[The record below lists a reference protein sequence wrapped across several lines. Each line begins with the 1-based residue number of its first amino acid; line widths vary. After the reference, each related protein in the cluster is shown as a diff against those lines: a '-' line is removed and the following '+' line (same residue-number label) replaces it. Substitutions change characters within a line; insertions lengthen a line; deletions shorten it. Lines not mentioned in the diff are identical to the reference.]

1 MQRKIPHV
9 RYLRMATNAMAVGA
23 LVAMYLAI
31 LVLQL
36 NPQLSILS
44 VAASQWFFALFAL
57 YGLYL
62 SVVLYFLIVVREFLG
77 SRSLAPAWLS
87 VRLLAW
93 LGAAGAGAAAVVT
106 WANLQTYRPVLTAD
120 AAERMRQGAIA
131 TTAAAVLLLL
141 IAILRASFGRRGSR
155 ATGVLLALAMAL
167 SVIVPLAL
175 RGPVELSG
183 RLPVPSRLAS
193 PAPASL
199 TAPEIPLPPETT
211 VGRRQVDP
219 DTLPRV
225 RLILLDGAS
234 LGFIRQRAAAGQ
246 LPNFGRLLDRGA
258 AIDLITPKPAQAA
271 PVWAAAATGKYAPK
285 NGVRS
290 DSVYRVRADE
300 AEPVDLL
307 PDYCFAYALI
317 EQQFV
322 RATPVTK
329 HSLDARP
336 LWQIL
341 SDYGLVSGIVGWPLT
356 SPAHADL
363 GYVVSDRFD
372 EGMDSPLAAGD
383 PEAAHPITAM
393 MTAREAFNG
402 WLEKPVDDV
411 LPGVPPGAL
420 LPETLA
426 DARWDRA
433 YSQIARELNAQFA
446 PRLTAVRY
454 RGLDSFGH
462 FYLRDAQPELF
473 GTLRRATP
481 GLSPLDRYFAF
492 IDSEVGEAMRQL
504 NEGDLLLV
512 VSAFGMEPMPML
524 KRGLD
529 RLLFRSQHTGSH
541 EAGPPGFLLA
551 YGSNVAY
558 GQFTPGAIV
567 DLAPTVLYYMGLH
580 VGRDMDG
587 FPRTDLFTRD
597 FSQERPVKQIAT
609 HGR

>member
-1 MQRKIPHV
+1 
-9 RYLRMATNAMAVGA
+9 MATNAMAVGA

-44 VAASQWFFALFAL
+44 AAASQWFLALFAL

-62 SVVLYFLIVVREFLG
+62 SVVLYFLIVAREFLG

-93 LGAAGAGAAAVVT
+93 LGAGGAGAAAVVT
-106 WANLQTYRPVLTAD
+106 WANLYTYRSVLSLD

-131 TTAAAVLLLL
+131 TTAAAVVLLL
-141 IAILRASFGRRGSR
+141 IAILRASFGKRGSR
-155 ATGVLLALAMAL
+155 ATGVLLAVSMAL
-167 SVIVPLAL
+167 SVIVPLVL

-183 RLPVPSRLAS
+183 RLPVPSQLAS
-193 PAPASL
+193 PAPP
-199 TAPEIPLPPETT
+199 APEMPLPPETT
-211 VGRRQVDP
+211 VGRRQVDR

-246 LPNFGRLLDRGA
+246 LPNLGRLLDRGA
-258 AIDLITPKPAQAA
+258 AIDLVTPKPAQAT

-290 DSVYRVRADE
+290 DSVYRVRPDE

-341 SDYGLVSGIVGWPLT
+341 SDYNIVSGIVAWPLT
-356 SPAHADL
+356 SPAQADL

-372 EGMDSPLAAGD
+372 EGMDSPLALGD
-383 PEAAHPITAM
+383 PEAAHPTTAM
-393 MTAREAFNG
+393 ITAREVFNK
-402 WLEKPVDDV
+402 WLEQPIEEV
-411 LPGVPPGAL
+411 LPGVPASSL
-420 LPETLA
+420 NTQALA

-433 YSQIARELNAQFA
+433 YSEIARQLDAQFA

-473 GTLRRATP
+473 GTLQRATP
-481 GLSPLDRYFAF
+481 GRSPLDRYFAF

-504 NEGDLLLV
+504 NDGDLLLV
-512 VSAFGMEPMPML
+512 VSAFGMEPMPII

-529 RLLFRSQHTGSH
+529 RLLFHSQHTGSH
-541 EAGPPGFLLA
+541 EAAPPGFLLA
-551 YGSNVAY
+551 YGTNVGF
-558 GQFTPGAIV
+558 GQFRAGAIV

-587 FPRTDLFTRD
+587 FPRTDLFTRE

>member
-1 MQRKIPHV
+1 
-9 RYLRMATNAMAVGA
+9 MATNAMAVGA
-23 LVAMYLAI
+23 LVAMYLAV

-62 SVVLYFLIVVREFLG
+62 TVVLYFLIVVREFLG

-87 VRLLAW
+87 VRLLSW
-93 LGAAGAGAAAVVT
+93 LGAMGAGAAAVIT
-106 WANLQTYRPVLTAD
+106 WANLHTYRAVLTAD

-131 TTAAAVLLLL
+131 TTVAAVLLLL
-141 IAILRASFGRRGSR
+141 IAILRASYGKRGSR
-155 ATGVLLALAMAL
+155 ATGVLLAASMAM

-193 PAPASL
+193 AEAAPP
-199 TAPEIPLPPETT
+199 APEIPVPPETT
-211 VGRRQVDP
+211 VGRRQIDRG
-219 DTLPRV
+219 TLPRV

-234 LGFIRQRAAAGQ
+234 LSFIRQRAAAGQ
-246 LPNFGRLLDRGA
+246 LPNLGRLLDRGA
-258 AIDLITPKPAQAA
+258 AIDLTTPRPAQAA

-290 DSVYRVRADE
+290 DAVYRVRPDE

-322 RATPVTK
+322 RSTPVTK
-329 HSLDARP
+329 HALDARP

-341 SDYGLVSGIVGWPLT
+341 SDYNIVSGIVGWPLT

-363 GYVVSDRFD
+363 GYIVSDRFD
-372 EGMDSPLAAGD
+372 EGMDSPLALGD
-383 PEAAHPITAM
+383 PEAAHPTTAM
-393 MTAREAFNG
+393 MAAREAFNI
-402 WLEKPVDDV
+402 WLEKPVEEV
-411 LPGVPPGAL
+411 LPGVQSSGLQPQAL
-420 LPETLA
+420 AE
-426 DARWDRA
+426 ARWDRA
-433 YSQIARELNAQFA
+433 YSDIARVLDEQFA

-473 GTLRRATP
+473 GALRRATP
-481 GLSPLDRYFAF
+481 GRSPLDRYFAF
-492 IDSEVGEAMRQL
+492 IDNEVGNAMRQL

-541 EAGPPGFLLA
+541 EAAPPGFLLA
-551 YGSNVAY
+551 YGTNVAY
-558 GQFTPGAIV
+558 GQFRPGAIV
-567 DLAPTVLYYMGLH
+567 DLTPTVLYYMGLH

-587 FPRTDLFTRD
+587 FPRTDLFTREFAQD
-597 FSQERPVKQIAT
+597 HPVKQIAT

>member
-1 MQRKIPHV
+1 
-9 RYLRMATNAMAVGA
+9 MATNAMAVGA

-44 VAASQWFFALFAL
+44 AAASQWFLALFAL

-77 SRSLAPAWLS
+77 TRSLAPAWLS

-93 LGAAGAGAAAVVT
+93 LGAGGAGAAAVVT
-106 WANLQTYRPVLTAD
+106 WANLYTYRSVLSLD

-131 TTAAAVLLLL
+131 TTAAAVMLLL
-141 IAILRASFGRRGSR
+141 IAILRASFGKRGSR
-155 ATGVLLALAMAL
+155 ATGVLLAASMAL

-175 RGPVELSG
+175 RGPVQLSG

-193 PAPASL
+193 PA
-199 TAPEIPLPPETT
+199 TPES
-211 VGRRQVDP
+211 
-219 DTLPRV
+219 LPRV

-234 LGFIRQRAAAGQ
+234 LGFIRQRVAAGQ
-246 LPNFGRLLDRGA
+246 LPNLGRLLDRGA

-290 DSVYRVRADE
+290 DSVYRVRPDE

-341 SDYGLVSGIVGWPLT
+341 SDYNIVSGIVAWPLT

-372 EGMDSPLAAGD
+372 EGMDSPLALGD
-383 PEAAHPITAM
+383 PEAAHPTTAM
-393 MTAREAFNG
+393 IATREAFNE
-402 WLEKPVDDV
+402 WLEKPVEDI
-411 LPGVPPGAL
+411 LPGVAASSL
-420 LPETLA
+420 QAQTLA

-433 YSQIARELNAQFA
+433 YSQTARVLDAQFA

-462 FYLRDAQPELF
+462 FYLREAQPELF

-481 GLSPLDRYFAF
+481 GRSPLDRYFAF
-492 IDSEVGEAMRQL
+492 VDSEVGEAMRQL

-512 VSAFGMEPMPML
+512 VSAFGMEPMPII

-541 EAGPPGFLLA
+541 EAAPPGFLLA
-551 YGSNVAY
+551 YGTNVAF
-558 GQFTPGAIV
+558 GQFRAGAVV

-587 FPRTDLFTRD
+587 FPRTDLFTRE